1 MSGRGNATVT
11 LHVVS
16 SLDGFIAR
24 KDNSVSWL
32 EANGSVYENGVSIS
46 QEEAATFVKAIDCY
60 VLGSRTYEHA
70 LELGWPYGDTPTVVV
85 TGRKLPSTRKNVE
98 FYSGDLKTLLDEKL
112 APRYRN
118 IWLVGGAMLSQR
130 FLELGLVDEIR
141 LTIAPVLLGD
151 GLRLFGSLAEERWEL
166 KNVVAYKNGFVELS
180 YSASPCESVGRDH
193 LIKLTVTSCKKRS
206 GWRKHHVGSRNH
218 WGIGSRRLGRVRD
231 G

>member
-1 MSGRGNATVT
+1 MSSKGNATRSRVT

-32 EANGSVYENGVSIS
+32 DANGSVYEAGVSIS
-46 QEEAATFVKAIDCY
+46 EEEAAAFVKTIDCY

-85 TGRKLPSTRKNVE
+85 TGRKFPPARKSVE
-98 FYSGDLKTLLDEKL
+98 FYSGDLKTLLEEKL

-118 IWLVGGAMLSQR
+118 VWLVGGAMLSQR
-130 FLELGLVDEIR
+130 FLELDLVDEIS
-141 LTIAPVLLGD
+141 LTVAPVLLGD
-151 GLRLFGSLAEERWEL
+151 GLRLFGGSLTERRWDL

-180 YSASPCESVGRDH
+180 YSAHSLP
-193 LIKLTVTSCKKRS
+193 
-206 GWRKHHVGSRNH
+206 
-218 WGIGSRRLGRVRD
+218 
-231 G
+231 